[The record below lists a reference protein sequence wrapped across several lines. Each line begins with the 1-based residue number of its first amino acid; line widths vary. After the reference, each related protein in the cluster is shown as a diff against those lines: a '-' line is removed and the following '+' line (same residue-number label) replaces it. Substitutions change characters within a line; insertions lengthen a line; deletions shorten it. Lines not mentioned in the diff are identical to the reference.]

1 VKGWGRVSIVVVVLV
16 LLLGVDVSVDLH
28 RRTPWWLAELGVLF
42 VVYPSVSG
50 IKVFLN
56 PGSEVSW

>member
-1 VKGWGRVSIVVVVLV
+1 VLV